1 MKTIYQNST
10 NRERIMKSI
19 KLELVPHPDTAVAM
33 EQHGVKE
40 KDDALIE
47 ISEKLKPLVT
57 WATKKHIEAALE
69 NAVIDFS
76 DLFNIYMSLKN
87 GDVTYTWDDYNK
99 AKEKMS
105 KRLETHMTSYKFHGI
120 NAGKVGSSDY
130 FKTFLPELVASTNDL
145 SKDEKEEYLLLL
157 ENPTGMSTLM
167 KKFIN
172 TRKTAISTWSS
183 ERVLENFEIYADNI
197 AAIKLFL
204 DSEYAEEFTK
214 NFPELISIAST
225 QYYEVACLT
234 PDGIEGYNSIISGCY
249 NEKGEC
255 TAVGFNELVYKL
267 NSKHNN
273 DNSYEGPFFK
283 KIKKLYQQVLYP
295 RKPLFTIEKLTSDD
309 EVRELLSETFKV
321 VSKKKLLEII
331 EYIGNADSSQIMI
344 HGNKLGELSHI
355 VYNNYRII
363 ADIVGKEEEN
373 PLKDKLC
380 ELQKEKKKET
390 NEDKEKQLSKQ
401 IKNIK
406 KSLNDV
412 SKYVN
417 EQDYSIKQLEL
428 MCDDDRIFSSY
439 INAIREAYTNI
450 SKRLTKI
457 MDSNIMTDGNLRG
470 YHKHKIY
477 LKEYADALVE
487 YRRLIRLIINSV
499 AENNKN
505 ALFYNKLE
513 ELTECLKYS
522 NKAVNLIRNYMTQKP
537 SDIAKEYEIC
547 FGTPSRYSSQW
558 WNEDADNGLEQPIDS
573 KIDTVINIDGK
584 YYFCFKGYEQ
594 KPFRFEYAADDEEY
608 YEVLNQKTAQKASN
622 VFPKNVFA
630 DRARPYFKAN
640 PLEKVAVLPVGNGTI
655 TVTRELMR
663 VYEEKLFTVD
673 AKKSG
678 LVSEKQF
685 KKNLCDLIDV
695 YKEYTKL
702 NPHFRRFTF
711 DFKDSSEYNDIGEFM
726 DEANTFMLDS
736 SWVKIK
742 KDQIDELIKSGHMYA
757 FLITNRN
764 MYKDE
769 NVKTSYA
776 ELFLKIMSHENFKTG
791 QIRLNAR
798 PQVTFRP
805 ACLPYSVTHP
815 TGSFIVNKK
824 TKNGEYIRTDLY
836 KEIYSFVN
844 GTCKQISEEAQ
855 KLLDDDLVTYYKTD
869 YDIVR
874 DLRYKVDKY
883 FISISY
889 IKNAKVSDRQYNT
902 ITSEVKEKIDK
913 DNNILVI
920 SRGVTDLIYYRLYD
934 SKHNLIQEESLNKIG
949 DIDYSKKLKA
959 LSDERKYE
967 KADKWNYT
975 NTVQNYKEWY
985 LNVAISRILEVATQY
1000 NALIIIESISDSF
1013 KDKIS
1018 CIDNQV
1024 FSSFEKK
1031 LENRLA
1037 DYHRKHDTSDNP
1049 GSIGNPL
1056 QLAST
1061 KGGNVNGVLVK
1072 INPAYTSSMDKN
1084 GFVYLIDASG
1094 IHSLQSKFD
1103 FIKKLDGI
1111 FYNKEHELLEVKINF
1126 KNYKCK
1132 YSVDHD
1138 WTIYVGKPKTVFNRD
1153 KKNYEFIKNP
1163 INELIDE
1170 LKKYDLIEGNI
1181 AENINDKTL
1190 AGKLY
1195 DAIISSVKSTVVRK
1209 CKDNPFEYVSMPTE
1223 IDDSIISVAQNKCD
1237 NMAKKFWFISKQE
1250 NNTDTLNEWLINCAE

>member
-10 NRERIMKSI
+10 KRERITKSI

-33 EQHGVKE
+33 EQHGVKK
-40 KDDALIE
+40 KDDELIE
-47 ISEKLKPLVT
+47 ISERLKPLVT

-69 NAVIDFS
+69 NIAIDFS
-76 DLFNIYMSLKN
+76 DLFNIYLSLKN
-87 GDVTYTWDDYNK
+87 GEVTYTWDDYR
-99 AKEKMS
+99 KEKDKLSKSLEKHMS
-105 KRLETHMTSYKFHGI
+105 SYKFHGI
-120 NAGKVGSSDY
+120 NAGMIGSSEY
-130 FKTFLPELVASTNDL
+130 FKTFLPELVASANDL
-145 SKDEKEEYLLLL
+145 SEDEKEEYFLLL
-157 ENPTGMSTLM
+157 ENSNGLSVLM

-172 TRKTAISTWSS
+172 TRKTAISKWSS
-183 ERVLENFEIYADNI
+183 DRVFENFEIYADNI
-197 AAIKLFL
+197 AAINMFL
-204 DSEYAEEFTK
+204 DSEYAKEFTK

-249 NEKGEC
+249 NDKGEC
-255 TAVGFNELVYKL
+255 TAVGFNEFVNKL
-267 NSKHNN
+267 NGRNNN

-295 RKPLFTIEKLTSDD
+295 KKPLFTIEKLTSDD
-309 EVRELLSETFKV
+309 EVRELLTETFKV
-321 VSKKKLLEII
+321 VSKKKLLEIV
-331 EYIGNADSSQIMI
+331 EYIGNAHSSNIMI
-344 HGNKLGELSHI
+344 HGNRLGTLSHI
-355 VYNNYRII
+355 VYSNSKTI
-363 ADIVGKEEEN
+363 ATIVSGEEEKK
-373 PLKDKLC
+373 LKSKLC
-380 ELQKEKKKET
+380 ELQEDKKKEI
-390 NEDKEKQLSKQ
+390 NANKKKKLSKQ
-401 IKNIK
+401 ISNIK

-417 EQDYSIKQLEL
+417 EQDYSIEQLEL
-428 MCDDDRIFSSY
+428 MCNDDRIFSSY
-439 INAIREAYTNI
+439 MNAIREAYTNI

-470 YHKHKIY
+470 YHKHKMC

-487 YRRLIRLIINSV
+487 YRRLIKLIINSV
-499 AENNKN
+499 AEKNKN

-513 ELTECLKYS
+513 ELTECLLYS
-522 NKAVNLIRNYMTQKP
+522 DKAVNLIRNYMTQKP
-537 SDIAKEYEIC
+537 SDIAKEYPIC

-558 WNEDADNGLEQPIDS
+558 WNEDIDNGLEKPVNS
-573 KIDTVINIDGK
+573 LVDTIIKIDGK
-584 YYFCFKGYEQ
+584 YYYCFKGYGQ
-594 KPFRFEYAADDEEY
+594 KTFNFEYAADNEEY
-608 YEVLNQKTAQKASN
+608 YEVLNQKTAQDASK
-622 VFPKNVFA
+622 VFPKNVFT
-630 DRARPYFKAN
+630 DRAKPYFKAN
-640 PLEKVAVLPVGNGTI
+640 PLEKEAVLPIGNGTI
-655 TVTRELMR
+655 TVSRELMR
-663 VYEEKLFTVD
+663 VYDEKLFTVD
-673 AKKSG
+673 AQKNG

-685 KKNLCDLIDV
+685 KKNICDLIDV
-695 YKEYTKL
+695 YKEYVKL

-711 DFKDSSEYNDIGEFM
+711 NFKDSSEYNDIGEFM
-726 DEANTFMLDS
+726 AEANTFMLDS
-736 SWVKIK
+736 SWIKIK
-742 KDQIDELIKSGHMYA
+742 KDQIEELIKSGHMYA

-776 ELFLKIMSHENFKTG
+776 ELFLKMMSHENFKTG

-815 TGSFIVNKK
+815 AGSFIVNKK
-824 TKNGEYIRTDLY
+824 TKSGEYIRADLC
-836 KEIYSFVN
+836 KEIYSFIN

-855 KLLDDDLVTYYKTD
+855 KLLDDDLVTYHETD
-869 YDIVR
+869 HDIVR

-889 IKNAKVSDRQYNT
+889 VKNAKVSDRQYNN
-902 ITSEVKEKIDK
+902 ITSEVREKIDK
-913 DNNILVI
+913 NNNILVV

-949 DIDYSKKLKA
+949 DVDYSKKLKA
-959 LSDERKYE
+959 MSEERKHE
-967 KADKWNYT
+967 MADEWNYT

-985 LNVAISRILEVATQY
+985 LNVAISKILEVATQY
-1000 NALIIIESISDSF
+1000 NALIIVENINDSF
-1013 KDKIS
+1013 KDKMS

-1056 QLAST
+1056 QLASAT
-1061 KGGNVNGVLVK
+1061 GGNVNGVLVK
-1072 INPAYTSSMDKN
+1072 INPAYVSSMDTN
-1084 GFVYLIDASG
+1084 GFAFLADTSG
-1094 IHSLQSKFD
+1094 IHSLQSKLD
-1103 FIKKLDGI
+1103 FIKKLDGV
-1111 FYNKEHELLEVKINF
+1111 FYNKENELLEVRLNF

-1138 WTIYVGKPKTVFNRD
+1138 WTIYVGKQQTVFNRD
-1153 KKNYEFIKNP
+1153 KKAFAFIKNP
-1163 INELIDE
+1163 ASELIDE
-1170 LKKYDLIEGNI
+1170 LKKSDLIEGNI
-1181 AENINDKTL
+1181 AEKINDKAL

-1195 DAIISSVKSTVVRK
+1195 DAIISSVKNTVVRK

-1223 IDDSIISVAQNKCD
+1223 INDSIISVAQNKCD

-1250 NNTDTLNEWLINCAE
+1250 NSTNTLNEWLINCAE